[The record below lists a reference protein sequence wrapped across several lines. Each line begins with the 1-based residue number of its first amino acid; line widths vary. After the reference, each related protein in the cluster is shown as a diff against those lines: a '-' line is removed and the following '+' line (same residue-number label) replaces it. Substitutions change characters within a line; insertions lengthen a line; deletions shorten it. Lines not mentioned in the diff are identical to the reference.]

1 MIEPK
6 STVILFS
13 NDLMPRNGDQFF
25 PYRQDSDF
33 YYLTGIEQVNSVL
46 VMCPDHSET
55 ALREVLFIDRPD
67 PDKEKWN
74 GIFLNREQAKD
85 TSGIENVFYSE
96 DFEGL
101 IPQFLMQ
108 SVNIYLNSNEYPKF
122 NSQIQL
128 KNHRNA
134 LILMQKY
141 PLFAYKRLQP
151 LMVSMRLLKKPEEI
165 DQIKKA
171 CSITEKAFKQ
181 ALKILK
187 PGIKEYEIEAEI
199 LAEFIRQAS
208 DAPAYSPIIACGRNA
223 LILHYIKNS
232 AVCLDGDLVLMD
244 FGAEYGNYASDCSR
258 TVPVNGRFSARQRQV
273 YSSVLKVFKEAKKL
287 YVPGSSIQTINQ
299 QVAES
304 LQREMIDLKLLTKH
318 EIQQALPGKAYLKYY
333 YHGAAHFMGLDVHDP
348 GGKEIILQEGM
359 VLTCE
364 PGIYIPE
371 ENLGVRIENDI
382 LVHSNP
388 IDLMEEIP
396 IEIEEIENLICSF
409 K

>member
-1 MIEPK
+1 
-6 STVILFS
+6 
-13 NDLMPRNGDQFF
+13 MPRNGDQYF
-25 PYRQDSDF
+25 PFRQDSDF
-33 YYLTGIEQVNSVL
+33 YYLSGIEQVNSTL
-46 VMCPDHSET
+46 VICPDHTDS
-55 ALREVLFIDRPD
+55 ALREVLFIDKPD
-67 PDKEKWN
+67 PEKEKWI
-74 GIFLNREQAKD
+74 GSLLTREQAKD
-85 TSGIENVFYSE
+85 ISGIDSVFYLE

-101 IPQFLMQ
+101 IPQFLAQ
-108 SVNIYLNSNEYPKF
+108 SIHIYLNSNEYPKF
-122 NSQIQL
+122 NSEVQSQ
-128 KNHRNA
+128 NHRKA
-134 LILMQKY
+134 LILKQKY
-141 PLFAYKRLQP
+141 PLFSFKRLQP
-151 LMVSMRLLKKPEEI
+151 LLISMRLIKKNEELV
-165 DQIKKA
+165 QIKKA
-171 CSITEKAFKQ
+171 CSITNKAFKQ
-181 ALKILK
+181 ALKVLQ

-199 LAEFIRQAS
+199 CAEFIRQAS
-208 DAPAYSPIIACGRNA
+208 NGSAYAPIIASGGNA

-232 AVCLDGDLVLMD
+232 AICLDGDLVLMD

-258 TVPVNGRFSARQRQV
+258 TVPVNGRFSPRQRQV

-287 YVPGSSIQTINQ
+287 YVPGNSIQTINQ

-348 GGKEIILQEGM
+348 GGKELILQEGM

-388 IDLMEEIP
+388 IDLMEDIP
-396 IEIEEIENLICSF
+396 IEIEEIENLIRSL

>member
-1 MIEPK
+1 MVESK
-6 STVILFS
+6 STIILFS
-13 NDLMPRNGDQFF
+13 NDLMSRNGDQYF

-33 YYLTGIEQVNSVL
+33 YYLTGIEQVNSTL
-46 VMCPDHSET
+46 VICPDHTET
-55 ALREVLFIDRPD
+55 ALREVLFIDKPD

-74 GIFLNREQAKD
+74 GSLLIREQAKD
-85 TSGIENVFYSE
+85 ISGIENVFYLE

-108 SVNIYLNSNEYPKF
+108 SVNIYLNSNEYPKY
-122 NSQIQL
+122 NSQVQS

-141 PLFAYKRLQP
+141 PLFSFKRLQP
-151 LMVSMRLLKKPEEI
+151 LLISMRLIKKPEELG
-165 DQIKKA
+165 QIKMA
-171 CSITEKAFKQ
+171 CSITNRSFKQ
-181 ALKILK
+181 ALKVLQ

-208 DAPAYSPIIACGRNA
+208 DSPAYAPIIASGRNA
-223 LILHYIKNS
+223 LILHYIKNA

-258 TVPVNGRFSARQRQV
+258 TVPVNGRFSPRQRQV

-287 YVPGSSIQTINQ
+287 YIPGNSIQAINQ
-299 QVAES
+299 QVAEW
-304 LQREMIDLKLLTKH
+304 LQDEMVQLQLLTKH
-318 EIQQALPGKAYLKYY
+318 EIKQALPGKAYMKYY

-364 PGIYIPE
+364 PGLYIPE

-396 IEIEEIENLICSF
+396 VEIEEIENLICSL